1 MSGPKAADVRPKLRR
16 AVEEIQRQV
25 NQAQS
30 TAERLSKMDS
40 VNLNEC
46 LTEANGIAGSLQAK
60 EVTAAMNKYASE
72 EVASL
77 SSQRSEM
84 EAQYKRARSEQAQAE
99 ALLNESRQLHA
110 SAEQRLQNAVRAAE
124 SALAGLNSNSTGWYL
139 YEEQEQANQA
149 RADAS
154 EALRMERR
162 AGDKVREA
170 LEHKK
175 KAKSAFENANKLGRQ
190 YIKRFDSAC
199 KVAADL
205 ENAARIAEENERQAK
220 SSKSAIESALNSIQG
235 LNHAKFAAGELA
247 RLEGPVKQFNEAF
260 VRGDYAVASRIGAP
274 LAKDLQALD
283 EKVIQLQN
291 AFEAALLSAQN
302 SLKAAREE
310 TSVLNQAELAKWT
323 GNEQGVNTAFDAL
336 SQAET
341 LIGAER
347 FAEAESL
354 LASNLAAIRDFAKLA
369 EERSNAAN
377 QRMEL
382 AEVIMNALYEQGYD
396 SPTFYYSEQNQAG
409 EDVEYS
415 DLTIFAKAPGVRGD
429 MRMNINLEGK
439 VKLEVEG
446 IAEGEETA
454 CHKLITDLQ
463 SSMNEEIDFEMTDWG
478 RATGVDSQAKIAM
491 REQAKEQEKTRERQH
506 GK

>member
-1 MSGPKAADVRPKLRR
+1 
-16 AVEEIQRQV
+16 
-25 NQAQS
+25 
-30 TAERLSKMDS
+30 MDS

-205 ENAARIAEENERQAK
+205 ENAARIAE
-220 SSKSAIESALNSIQG
+220 
-235 LNHAKFAAGELA
+235 
-247 RLEGPVKQFNEAF
+247 
-260 VRGDYAVASRIGAP
+260 
-274 LAKDLQALD
+274 
-283 EKVIQLQN
+283 
-291 AFEAALLSAQN
+291 
-302 SLKAAREE
+302 
-310 TSVLNQAELAKWT
+310 
-323 GNEQGVNTAFDAL
+323 
-336 SQAET
+336 
-341 LIGAER
+341 
-347 FAEAESL
+347 
-354 LASNLAAIRDFAKLA
+354 
-369 EERSNAAN
+369 
-377 QRMEL
+377 
-382 AEVIMNALYEQGYD
+382 
-396 SPTFYYSEQNQAG
+396 
-409 EDVEYS
+409 
-415 DLTIFAKAPGVRGD
+415 
-429 MRMNINLEGK
+429 
-439 VKLEVEG
+439 
-446 IAEGEETA
+446 
-454 CHKLITDLQ
+454 
-463 SSMNEEIDFEMTDWG
+463 
-478 RATGVDSQAKIAM
+478 
-491 REQAKEQEKTRERQH
+491 
-506 GK
+506 